1 MRKDALG
8 GKFGWKLEGLKRSN
22 ISGSLNQN
30 SVPRHLVTLCW
41 LSKTQPCSPIHP
53 SSFFHCAA
61 TGRGGGASR
70 GYKQINRG
78 KKKEGEKEGRKLV
91 KQLSSFSLSLLFFS
105 KQHSTKL
112 EDEFFALSLFL
123 TPNPTSQQRAPHVR
137 ARTKDVKTCFRQT
150 CRSFGPSF
158 SFLPFPHTPS
168 MCASH
173 SWVLSLSKLFLNGD
187 HLTDYRDGLIGGP

>member
-1 MRKDALG
+1 M
-8 GKFGWKLEGLKRSN
+8 
-22 ISGSLNQN
+22 
-30 SVPRHLVTLCW
+30 
-41 LSKTQPCSPIHP
+41 
-53 SSFFHCAA
+53 
-61 TGRGGGASR
+61 
-70 GYKQINRG
+70 
-78 KKKEGEKEGRKLV
+78 V

-112 EDEFFALSLFL
+112 EDEFFALSL
-123 TPNPTSQQRAPHVR
+123 PDPQPDPTSQQRAPHVR

-187 HLTDYRDGLIGGP
+187 PLTHYRDGLIGGPQAARNFCLALPGCCLTGSTLSPSL